1 MNKWKILDCNDIL
14 QEGGTA
20 VKPACSDGGLHELDN
35 IYDVLVV
42 NMLPDAS
49 RSLTYAALCTVD
61 VSDYRD
67 EMEEISGVKKLP
79 EYFAADIVEYY
90 GIADFNPRAYRTPKP
105 EEYEDFAVSE
115 GELKDWLTELEIT
128 EEQEKEIW
136 LADSMKRIAS

>member
-1 MNKWKILDCNDIL
+1 MNKWKILECKDIL
-14 QEGGTA
+14 QEGGAA
-20 VKPACSDGGLHELDN
+20 VKRTDPEENSSR
-35 IYDVLVV
+35 YDVLLV
-42 NMLPDAS
+42 NTLPDSKYQSA
-49 RSLTYAALCTVD
+49 YAVLCTVD
-61 VSDYRD
+61 ISDYYD
-67 EMEEISGVKKLP
+67 EMEEISGGEKLP